1 MENDGQIEDVSSNQT
16 GLGSGFEEK
25 DEERGTYG
33 FCCRLCNKV
42 DGMNGREVFGDI
54 H

>member
-33 FCCRLCNKV
+33 FADYATKWMV
-42 DGMNGREVFGDI
+42 
-54 H
+54 